1 MFDLFYETD
10 LRILYPLVF
19 AAIFVMAELGILL
32 GRMFRRT
39 QSTELG
45 TFTGASLGLLA
56 LLLGFSFSLA
66 LSRYDARRGWVLEEA
81 NTISSTANF
90 ALMLPK
96 ETQRPILNLLR
107 QYLLIRRDLNIPY
120 NPTKMKSDIARSV
133 ELQNTLW
140 QQAIQLSDDDTRSLA
155 VNRFINSLNEMNNVH
170 ERRLT
175 ALRYHVPYAVTSI
188 LVGVTMLVIGLTGYH
203 VGITGARRHGALLI
217 ITLMVTAVI
226 MLIVDLDRPTR
237 GLIQVPV
244 NALEDALQGMPA
256 LAQ

>member
-1 MFDLFYETD
+1 
-10 LRILYPLVF
+10 
-19 AAIFVMAELGILL
+19 
-32 GRMFRRT
+32 
-39 QSTELG
+39 
-45 TFTGASLGLLA
+45 
-56 LLLGFSFSLA
+56 
-66 LSRYDARRGWVLEEA
+66 
-81 NTISSTANF
+81 
-90 ALMLPK
+90 
-96 ETQRPILNLLR
+96 
-107 QYLLIRRDLNIPY
+107 
-120 NPTKMKSDIARSV
+120 MKSDIARSV

-155 VNRFINSLNEMNNVH
+155 VNRFINSLNELNNVH

-188 LVGVTMLVIGLTGYH
+188 LLGVTMLVIGLTGYH

-226 MLIVDLDRPTR
+226 MLVVDLDRPTR

>member
-19 AAIFVMAELGILL
+19 ALIFVMAELGILL
-32 GRMFRRT
+32 GRKFQTRT
-39 QSTELG
+39 QSSELG

-81 NTISSTANF
+81 NAISSTANF

-96 ETQRPILNLLR
+96 ETQGPILSLLR
-107 QYLLIRRDLNIPY
+107 QYVLIRRDLGIPF
-120 NPTKMKSDIARSV
+120 NPTKMNGDIARSV

-140 QQAIQLSDDDTRSLA
+140 QLATQASDADQRSLA
-155 VNRFINSLNEMNNVH
+155 VHRFINSLNEMNNVH
-170 ERRLT
+170 ERRVT

-188 LVGVTMLVIGLTGYH
+188 LMGVTMLVIGFTGYH
-203 VGITGARRHGALLI
+203 VGVSGARRHGSLLVM
-217 ITLMVTAVI
+217 TLMVTAVI

-244 NALEDALQGMPA
+244 TALEDALQGIPA
-256 LAQ
+256 Q

>member
-19 AAIFVMAELGILL
+19 AAIFVIAELGILL
-32 GRMFRRT
+32 GRILRGT

-81 NTISSTANF
+81 NAISSTANF
-90 ALMLPK
+90 ALMLPN
-96 ETQRPILNLLR
+96 EAQRPILNLLR
-107 QYLLIRRDLNIPY
+107 QYVLIRRDLGIPY

-188 LVGVTMLVIGLTGYH
+188 LIGVTMLVIGLTGYH